1 VITRRGAIVTG
12 IAAGAGLALGIRVLR
27 RGEERP
33 APEGPPFEPNVWL
46 RIGADDVVTITVAKA
61 EMGQGV
67 HTSLAMLVAEEL
79 GADWSK
85 VRVVQAPVHP
95 DRYGFMGTG
104 GSTSVQDSWDDLRK
118 AGATAREMLV
128 AAAAKLWRVEPGA
141 CRAECG
147 EIVHAGGR
155 RQRFGD
161 LSTLAATLP
170 VPADVRLKDPKDFK
184 ILGTRVHRIDTP
196 AKVTGEATFGID
208 VRLPGM
214 LFASIEQCPTFG
226 GKLVRFDDS
235 RARKIPGVRHV
246 DAAVSGVFDVA
257 DIQGVVVVADN
268 TWAAFA
274 GRRALDVTWDPGPN
288 ANLSSETIG
297 ALYEERGRQAGA
309 LVHQTGDVDRAIGAA
324 KKTLDATYELPFL
337 AHATMEPQN
346 VTVWVHDGIHELWCP
361 TQWCQ
366 WIQKKVAK
374 VCKIPVEQVK
384 VNVTWMGGGFGRRS
398 HPDSDMFTA
407 IELSKKL
414 GKPIQIVWTR
424 EDDMRHDYYRPRT
437 RQIMRGAV
445 DAAGRP
451 TVWTHRLVA
460 GNSSAQFRPEKTETD
475 VADGTLKH
483 LYDVEHQRLEY
494 KLAQTPVVIGA
505 WRSVSLSH
513 NVFANECFIDELA
526 ALGGRD
532 PVELRLELL
541 TDKRIDVGEEH
552 HSAPRL
558 RKVLEVAAERS
569 GWGGALPAG
578 RARGVACLAG
588 FNSHMA
594 QIAEVSVENGA
605 IRVHRVVCAVDCGM
619 IVNPDI
625 IEAQVEGGIV
635 FGLTAAL
642 YGRITIAG
650 GGVAE
655 SNFGD
660 YPLVDM
666 RGAPKVETV
675 IVPSTAR
682 AGGIGET
689 AVPPIAPAVANAL
702 FKLTGK
708 RIRKLP
714 LSV

>member
-1 VITRRGAIVTG
+1 MITRRGAIITG
-12 IAAGAGLALGIRVLR
+12 LAAGAGLALGFHFVR
-27 RGEERP
+27 RGEP
-33 APEGPPFEPNVWL
+33 VPEGPPFEPNVWL
-46 RIGADDVVTITVAKA
+46 RIGTDDVVTITVAKA

-79 GADWSK
+79 EADWSK
-85 VRVVQAPVHP
+85 VRVVQAPVHQE
-95 DRYGFMGTG
+95 RYGFMGTG
-104 GSTSVQDSWDDLRK
+104 GSTSVQDSWDTLRK

-128 AAAAKLWRVEPGA
+128 AAAAKLWRVDPGE
-141 CRAECG
+141 CRAESG
-147 EIVHAGGR
+147 AIVHAGGR

-161 LSTLAATLP
+161 LTTLAATLP
-170 VPADVRLKDPKDFK
+170 VPADVRLKDPSDFK
-184 ILGTRVHRIDTP
+184 LLGKRIHRIDTP
-196 AKVTGEATFGID
+196 AKVTGQAIFGID
-208 VRLPGM
+208 VRVPGM

-226 GKLVRFDDS
+226 GKLARFDDAA
-235 RARKIPGVRHV
+235 ARRVPGVRHV
-246 DAAVSGVFDVA
+246 EAAVSGVYDVA

-274 GRRALDVTWDPGPN
+274 GRRALEVAWDHGPN
-288 ANLSSETIG
+288 AQLSSESIA
-297 ALYEERGRQAGA
+297 ALYEERGREPGSLVEQAG
-309 LVHQTGDVDRAIGAA
+309 DVERASRAA
-324 KKTLDATYELPFL
+324 SKTLDVTYDCPFL

-346 VTVWVHDGIHELWCP
+346 VTAWVHDGIHELWCP

-366 WIQKKVAK
+366 WIQRKVAK
-374 VCKIPVEQVK
+374 VCKVPLEQVK
-384 VNVTWMGGGFGRRS
+384 INVTWMGGGFGRRS

-437 RQIMRGAV
+437 HHVLRGAV
-445 DAAGRP
+445 DAQGLP

-460 GNSSAQFRPEKTETD
+460 GNTSAQFRPEKTEAE
-475 VADGTLKH
+475 VADRTIVH

-513 NVFANECFIDELA
+513 NVFANESFIDELA

-532 PVELRLELL
+532 PVELRLRLL
-541 TDKRIDVGEEH
+541 TDKRIDQDDEH
-552 HSAPRL
+552 YSAPRL
-558 RKVLEVAAERS
+558 RKVLEVAAERA

-578 RARGVACLAG
+578 RARGVACYAG
-588 FNSHMA
+588 FGSHIA
-594 QIAEVSVENGA
+594 EVAEVSVENGA
-605 IRVHRVVCAVDCGM
+605 IKVHRVVCAVDCGM
-619 IVNPDI
+619 IVNPDTV
-625 IEAQVEGGIV
+625 EAQVEGGIV
-635 FGLTAAL
+635 FGLSAAL

-650 GGVAE
+650 GHVVE
-655 SNFGD
+655 RSFGD

-666 RGAPKVETV
+666 RGAPKVETT
-675 IVPSTAR
+675 IVRSTEH

-689 AVPPIAPAVANAL
+689 AVPAVAPAVANAL
-702 FKLTGK
+702 FTLTGK
-708 RIRKLP
+708 RIRRLP